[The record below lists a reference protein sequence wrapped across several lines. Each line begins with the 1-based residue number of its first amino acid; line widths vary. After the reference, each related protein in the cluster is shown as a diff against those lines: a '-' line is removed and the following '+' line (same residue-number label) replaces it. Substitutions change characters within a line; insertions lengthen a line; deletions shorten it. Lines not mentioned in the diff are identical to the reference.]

1 MLWEYIPEYSA
12 SAREVWLDGSL
23 EQNCPCIYFPQ
34 DSDNYDSGVFWYE
47 NGKKAI
53 PLTEP
58 NAELPQ
64 EVKFEPMKG
73 EQQSIWDN
81 PTDTDND
88 LTDETYDEPLNKT
101 ETKKDKKLTLR
112 DIFNELYKYAVH
124 LPKKERDEFYRDNL
138 LPYFSD
144 EESMNGFIQSNIDR
158 KKRNLVLRRIR
169 MVRKANL
176 AQFNYFCTFTYSDEL
191 HTEDTFKKKLKTC
204 FRHLKERKGWK
215 YMGVW
220 ERSPEKQR
228 LHFHGLFQIP
238 EGQMVG
244 EVKEIKDYSV
254 RLKRVQVSHQN
265 TYFNNRFGRSDFE
278 KIVEGRDLYE
288 ALAYLMKYIEKTGEK
303 IVYSKGL
310 PQYFVTDVAESD
322 VATRIGLD
330 DRKLLLFDNFAC
342 YNNQQYVG
350 TVSKEIIGKLP
361 TSN

>member
-1 MLWEYIPEYSA
+1 MDNSDEQEYPSVCEPDNEYT
-12 SAREVWLDGSL
+12 D
-23 EQNCPCIYFPQ
+23 
-34 DSDNYDSGVFWYE
+34 VFWYD

-58 NAELPQ
+58 NAEIPQ
-64 EVKFEPMKG
+64 EGASARGVGINDDAEQFAVIKG
-73 EQQSIWDN
+73 EQCSIFDE
-81 PTDTDND
+81 PTEPDDIPD
-88 LTDETYDEPLNKT
+88 QTYDDEPLD
-101 ETKKDKKLTLR
+101 EAEPKKEKKLTLR

-124 LPKKERDEFYRDNL
+124 LPKKERNEFYRDNL
-138 LPYFSD
+138 LPYFAD
-144 EESMNGFIQSNIDR
+144 EDSMNGFIQSNLER
-158 KKRNLVLRRIR
+158 KKRNLILRRVR

-176 AQFNYFCTFTYSDEL
+176 ADFNYFCTFTYSDKL
-191 HTEDTFKKKLKTC
+191 HDEASFKKRLKYTFANLC
-204 FRHLKERKGWK
+204 KRKQWK

-244 EVKEIKDYSV
+244 ELFEKRDYNFSLHNM
-254 RLKRVQVSHQN
+254 RTTYQN
-265 TYFNNRFGRSDFE
+265 TYFNERFGRSDFE
-278 KIVEGRDLYE
+278 YINNKGRVGE

-350 TVSKEIIGKLP
+350 TVSKDTITKLP
-361 TSN
+361 TGN